1 MKNNTIQR
9 ATALVVMALG
19 LVGSSLQ
26 AQQPASTQAAF
37 GSDVGGLSDKF
48 SGLAKVLDGKYD
60 YKPGQGVRSTGEV
73 LNMIVM
79 ENGMLAGLLTGAAPG
94 ARPAP
99 VTDAAKL
106 QEALKNTYASLKK
119 AIEGLA
125 DSDLNTTVKLFG
137 RDTTKRG
144 AIMGLLNDQHE
155 HLGQLIA
162 YSRVN
167 GIVPPWSK

>member
-1 MKNNTIQR
+1 MKNMIQR
-9 ATALVVMALG
+9 TTWLAVMAIG
-19 LVGSSLQ
+19 LAGANLQ
-26 AQQPASTQAAF
+26 AQTPQAAF
-37 GSDVGGLSDKF
+37 GSDVATLSDKF
-48 SGLAKVLDGKYD
+48 TGLAKVLDGKYD
-60 YKPGQGVRSTGEV
+60 YKPGQGIRSTAEV

-99 VTDAAKL
+99 IADAAKM
-106 QEALKNTYASLKK
+106 QEALKASYASLKQ

-125 DSDLNTTVKLFG
+125 AADLNTTVKLFG
-137 RDTTKRG
+137 RDMPKSA
-144 AIMGLLNDQHE
+144 AIMGLLGDQHE

-167 GIVPPWSK
+167 GVVPPWSK